1 MIKATFIKSNGSYI
15 SYEITGHAHYAEP
28 GKDIVC
34 AGVSTLFIT
43 ITNQLLC
50 KSYVKLQDKK
60 VSILNPDEIDNA
72 LVEAL
77 LCGLYDIQQNYPNY
91 VSVEVSKMDSKH
103 EVCCPWVFKN
113 FSF

>member
-1 MIKATFIKSNGSYI
+1 MIKATFKKSNDYFVE
-15 SYEITGHAHYAEP
+15 YEVIGHAYYAEP

-50 KSYVKLQDKK
+50 KSYVKLHNTR
-60 VSILNPDEIDNA
+60 VSILNPNEIDNA

-77 LCGLYDIQQNYPNY
+77 LCGLYDIQQKYPEN
-91 VSVEVSKMDSKH
+91 VSVEVI
-103 EVCCPWVFKN
+103 E
-113 FSF
+113 